1 MKSLPVMITMAIIA
15 AVAIFVILLFL
26 LKFMWGWIVPD
37 LFPGAVAQG
46 LVAAEISWMTA
57 FKVALFG
64 AIFGGLVRGSSV
76 NVKNKEC

>member
-1 MKSLPVMITMAIIA
+1 MKSIPVMITMAIIA

-37 LFPGAVAQG
+37 LFPGAVSQG

-64 AIFGGLVRGSSV
+64 GIFGGLLRGSNV
-76 NVKNKEC
+76 NVKNRD